1 MPDFAAYVA
10 PVLQWLYSLTGS
22 YGWTLI
28 IIGIG
33 IRLLTWPLN
42 LQQMRSS
49 KQMAALNPQLEA
61 LRKKYKD
68 DKEKL
73 TQAQMEL
80 YREAGINPLGG
91 CLPMIIQF
99 PILIILYQG
108 IVRLQGTPEFNAP
121 FWWLPNLA
129 HPEGVPPVWPFTQFY
144 PTIPAAPLFIPILI
158 VVMVITSL
166 IQQQMMPM
174 TSTDPQA
181 RSMASS
187 MQLMTVMFAF
197 IFISLPAGLT
207 LYYVVQN
214 LTGIALQYLWL
225 GPGKLPLPSP
235 PWLHDE
241 TPPRVSP
248 NGAALVTEPTIN
260 SATANSSD
268 MDEDEDPVAV
278 PKRRTNVRNKKK
290 RRSER

>member
-1 MPDFAAYVA
+1 MPDFASYVA
-10 PVLQWLYSLTGS
+10 SFLQVLYGLTGS

-49 KQMAALNPQLEA
+49 KQMAALSPQLET

-91 CLPMIIQF
+91 CLPMLIQF
-99 PILIILYQG
+99 PILIVLYNG
-108 IVRLQGTPEFNAP
+108 IVRLQSTPEFNAP

-129 HPEGVPPVWPFTQFY
+129 HPEGIPPIWPFTQFFAGVA
-144 PTIPAAPLFIPILI
+144 AAPLFIPVLI
-158 VVMVITSL
+158 VLMVITSL

-187 MQLMTVMFAF
+187 MQLMTIMFAF
-197 IFISLPAGLT
+197 IFITLPAGLT

-225 GPGKLPLPSP
+225 GPGKLPIPNP
-235 PWLHDE
+235 PWLRDE
-241 TPPRVSP
+241 TPLKVSAST
-248 NGAALVTEPTIN
+248 AALVTEPTIN
-260 SATANSSD
+260 SAPANSSD
-268 MDEDEDPVAV
+268 MEEDEESVAV
-278 PKRRTNVRNKKK
+278 PKRRSNVRNKKK
-290 RRSER
+290 RRS